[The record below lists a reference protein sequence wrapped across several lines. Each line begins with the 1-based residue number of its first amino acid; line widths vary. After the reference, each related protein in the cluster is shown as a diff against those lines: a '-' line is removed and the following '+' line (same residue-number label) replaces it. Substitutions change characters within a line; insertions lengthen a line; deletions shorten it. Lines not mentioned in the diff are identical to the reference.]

1 MGTHN
6 VKILTK
12 KQTKLLRVYMCIDN
26 GTESMYAYGGQC
38 KRLQGIHL
46 LSRICAA
53 LATARQVFTAFI
65 AHLKKYYY
73 LYRRNTAF
81 G

>member
-1 MGTHN
+1 MCMG
-6 VKILTK
+6 
-12 KQTKLLRVYMCIDN
+12 N
-26 GTESMYAYGGQC
+26 GKESMYAYGGQC
-38 KRLQGIHL
+38 EGLQGIHL

-53 LATARQVFTAFI
+53 SATARQVFTAFI

-73 LYRRNTAF
+73 LYRHNTAF

>member
-1 MGTHN
+1 MCMG
-6 VKILTK
+6 
-12 KQTKLLRVYMCIDN
+12 N
-26 GTESMYAYGGQC
+26 GKESMYAYGGQC
-38 KRLQGIHL
+38 ERLQGIHL
-46 LSRICAA
+46 LSRICAT

-73 LYRRNTAF
+73 LYRYNTAF

>member
-1 MGTHN
+1 MGNKT
-6 VKILTK
+6 VST
-12 KQTKLLRVYMCIDN
+12 
-26 GTESMYAYGGQC
+26 YAYGGQC
-38 KRLQGIHL
+38 ERLKDMHF
-46 LSRICAA
+46 LSRIGAV

-73 LYRRNTAF
+73 LYRYNTAF

>member
-1 MGTHN
+1 MLN
-6 VKILTK
+6 F
-12 KQTKLLRVYMCIDN
+12 LLKTRQNDCALYMCMGN
-26 GTESMYAYGGQC
+26 KTVSTYAYGGQC
-38 KRLQGIHL
+38 EGLQGIHL

>member
-1 MGTHN
+1 MCMGYG
-6 VKILTK
+6 K
-12 KQTKLLRVYMCIDN
+12 
-26 GTESMYAYGGQC
+26 ESMYAYGGQ
-38 KRLQGIHL
+38 REGLPGIRL
-46 LSRICAA
+46 LSKICAA

-73 LYRRNTAF
+73 LYRCNTAF